1 VCAKEIESINHHV
14 VFWVWIFGYS
24 NFNACSDI
32 LFKVIDFCHNF
43 LGGIN
48 WNIQG
53 IGD

>member
-1 VCAKEIESINHHV
+1 V
-14 VFWVWIFGYS
+14 VFWFGFLAIQI
-24 NFNACSDI
+24 FNACSDI
-32 LFKVIDFCHNF
+32 LFKVIDFCSNF